1 VAVTGGRGREGLGG
15 AGLVLGALKEK
26 GRRREEARGREA
38 VGGRRGREVG
48 RRLEVEDGP
57 DRYAP
62 PVSGAGSEREIAGRL
77 GEVGRLLGR
86 AE

>member
-1 VAVTGGRGREGLGG
+1 VVRGEEEARASRWRGATAAAAIKAGLGAWPLQGEEEGEGLGG

-57 DRYAP
+57 DR
-62 PVSGAGSEREIAGRL
+62 
-77 GEVGRLLGR
+77 
-86 AE
+86 